1 MATLVRSHRNGL
13 SVFLDGTVDHFVYTA
28 VVAEVNDLTTGTL
41 HDTAHDVDGG
51 IVTIEQAGSRD
62 DTNVV
67 LGGVDGFFFH

>member
-1 MATLVRSHRNGL
+1 MTPQPERQ
-13 SVFLDGTVDHFVYTA
+13 
-28 VVAEVNDLTTGTL
+28 